1 MIHHKGLTRVYIISG
16 EKDLTNHIFVDKR
29 ITHY

>member
-16 EKDLTNHIFVDKR
+16 EKDLTNHFFVNKK